1 MVSLTLK
8 LIDKI
13 SEFDTVPEVVKYLE
27 SLLTSVPTFKTHKPF
42 QGDNGDWF
50 VIPINVY
57 YSEVETFEKQSS
69 DTGKKLMEQ
78 SWEKLDCFDRFYS
91 DHQPPINV

>member
-13 SEFDTVPEVVKYLE
+13 SEFDTVPEVVQYLN
-27 SLLTSVPTFKTHKPF
+27 SLLTSIPTFKTHKPF

-57 YSEVETFEKQSS
+57 DSEVETYEKQSS
-69 DTGKKLMEQ
+69 DAEKKLMEQ

-91 DHQPPINV
+91 IPQTN